1 MNKTKI
7 LLVNP
12 PIYDFAA
19 YDLWAKPLGL
29 LYLSSILKQQN
40 IEIQIFDYMDRNY
53 PSIPKQ
59 PSNQYGCG
67 HYIQQEIKK
76 PKVISNIKR
85 KYHRFGIPEN
95 IAEKFFQTIEKPD
108 VIIMGSIMTYW
119 YLGVIEASKLLK
131 KLFPD
136 VPIILSG
143 IYATL
148 CSEHAK
154 TIKTIDEVVVGPF
167 DNFNPIFK
175 KYNINTE
182 INSNFERFPIPDY
195 SFYKNKEYIVLKTS
209 IGCPFKCNYCAQYI
223 LNNNTYTIKNPL
235 KIKEEIYNLTKEN
248 VQNIAF
254 YDDALIFNS
263 DKLMKV
269 LLKELQKDD
278 KKFCFHTPNGLHAR
292 FLDEELAELMFNAKF
307 IQPRFSLETSNDK
320 EQKNSNN
327 KVSNIE
333 YERTIK
339 YLNKVGYKKGDYI
352 TYLLIGMPG
361 QNTENIRES
370 IKYVH
375 NLGSR
380 ISLSEYSSIPYTKDW
395 QTLPNKL
402 KQDPLTQNNTYFMT
416 LNKDYDEL
424 IELKEFAKEL
434 NKKLQT

>member
-1 MNKTKI
+1 MTKI

-40 IEIQIFDYMDRNY
+40 IDVQFFDYMDRNY
-53 PSIPKQ
+53 PNIEKKE
-59 PSNQYGCG
+59 SNKYGCG
-67 HYIQQEIKK
+67 HYIQQEIQK

-85 KYHRFGIPEN
+85 KYHRFGIPTD
-95 IAEKFFQTIEKPD
+95 IAENFFKKIDKPD
-108 VIIMGSIMTYW
+108 VIILGSIMTYW
-119 YLGVIEASKLLK
+119 YLGVVESASLLK
-131 KLFPD
+131 KIFPS

-154 TIKTIDEVVVGPF
+154 TIKSIDNIVVGSF

-175 KYNINTE
+175 KYGINVTL
-182 INSNFERFPIPDY
+182 NSNFANFPLPDY
-195 SFYKNKEYIVLKTS
+195 SFYNNKEYVVLKTS
-209 IGCPFKCNYCAQYI
+209 IGCPFKCDYCAQYI

-235 KIKEEIYNLTKEN
+235 IIKDEIYKLTEVNIK
-248 VQNIAF
+248 NIAF

-263 DKLMKV
+263 NKLIKV
-269 LLKELQKDD
+269 LLKELQKDG
-278 KKFCFHTPNGLHAR
+278 KIFYFHTPNGLHAR

-307 IQPRFSLETSNDK
+307 VQPRFSLETSNSQ

-327 KVSNIE
+327 KVSNME

-339 YLNKVGYKKGDYI
+339 YLNKAGYKQGEYI

-361 QNTENIRES
+361 QNIENIRES

-380 ISLSEYSSIPYTKDW
+380 ISLSEYSPIPYTKDW
-395 QTLPNKL
+395 QNLPDEL

-416 LNKDYDEL
+416 LNKDYDKL
-424 IELKEFAKEL
+424 VKLKEFAKQL
-434 NKKLQT
+434 NKKLQP

>member
-1 MNKTKI
+1 MTKI

-12 PIYDFAA
+12 PIYDFVA

-40 IEIQIFDYMDRNY
+40 VDVQFFDYMDRNY
-53 PSIPKQ
+53 PNISKQ
-59 PSNQYGCG
+59 PSNKYGCG
-67 HYIQQEIKK
+67 HYVQQEIKK
-76 PKVISNIKR
+76 PKIISNIKR
-85 KYHRFGIPEN
+85 KYHRFGIPED
-95 IAEKFFQTIEKPD
+95 IAEKFFKNIEKPD
-108 VIIMGSIMTYW
+108 VIILGSIMTYW

-131 KLFPD
+131 KIFPD

-148 CSEHAK
+148 CNEHAK
-154 TIKTIDEVVVGPF
+154 TIKTIDAVVIGSF
-167 DNFNPIFK
+167 DNFCPILK
-175 KYNINTE
+175 KYNINIE
-182 INSNFERFPIPDY
+182 INSNFEKFPIPDY

-223 LNNNTYTIKNPL
+223 LNNNTYTIKDPL
-235 KIKEEIYNLTKEN
+235 KIKEEIYDLTKEN
-248 VQNIAF
+248 VRNIAF

-269 LLKELQKDD
+269 LLKELQKDN
-278 KKFCFHTPNGLHAR
+278 KKFYFHTPNGLHAR

-327 KVSNIE
+327 KVSNVE

-339 YLNKVGYKKGDYI
+339 YLNKAGYNKGEYI

-361 QNTENIRES
+361 QNIENIRES

-380 ISLSEYSSIPYTKDW
+380 ISLSEYSPIPYTKDW
-395 QTLPNKL
+395 QTLPNEL
-402 KQDPLTQNNTYFMT
+402 KQDPLTQNNTFFMT
-416 LNKDYDEL
+416 LNKEYDRL
-424 IELKEFAKEL
+424 IKLKEFAKEL
-434 NKKLQT
+434 NKKLQS

>member
-1 MNKTKI
+1 MTKI

-40 IEIQIFDYMDRNY
+40 IDVQFFDYMDRNY
-53 PSIPKQ
+53 PNIEKKE
-59 PSNQYGCG
+59 SNKYGCG
-67 HYIQQEIKK
+67 HYIQQEIQK

-85 KYHRFGIPEN
+85 KYHRFGIPTD
-95 IAEKFFQTIEKPD
+95 IAENFFKNIDKPD
-108 VIIMGSIMTYW
+108 VIILGSIMTYW
-119 YLGVIEASKLLK
+119 YLGVVESASLLK
-131 KLFPD
+131 MIFPS

-154 TIKTIDEVVVGPF
+154 TIKSIDDIVVGSF

-175 KYNINTE
+175 KYSINVTL
-182 INSNFERFPIPDY
+182 NSNFANFPLPDY
-195 SFYKNKEYIVLKTS
+195 SFYNNKEYVVLKTS
-209 IGCPFKCNYCAQYI
+209 IGCPFKCDYCAQYI

-235 KIKEEIYNLTKEN
+235 IIKDEIYKLTEVNIK
-248 VQNIAF
+248 NIAF

-263 DKLMKV
+263 NKLIKV
-269 LLKELQKDD
+269 LLKELQKNN
-278 KKFCFHTPNGLHAR
+278 KSFYFHTPNGLHAR

-307 IQPRFSLETSNDK
+307 IQPRFSLETSNSQ

-327 KVSNIE
+327 KVSNSE

-339 YLNKVGYKKGDYI
+339 YLNNVGYKKGEYI

-361 QNTENIRES
+361 QNIENIKES

-380 ISLSEYSSIPYTKDW
+380 ISLSEYSPIPYTKDW
-395 QTLPNKL
+395 QNLPDEL

-416 LNKDYDEL
+416 LNKDYDKL
-424 IELKEFAKEL
+424 VKLKEFAKQL
-434 NKKLQT
+434 NKKLQP

>member
-1 MNKTKI
+1 MAKI

-40 IEIQIFDYMDRNY
+40 IDVQLFDYMDRNY
-53 PSIPKQ
+53 PGVPKQ
-59 PSNQYGCG
+59 PSNKYGCG
-67 HYIQQEIKK
+67 HYIQQEIEK
-76 PKVISNIKR
+76 PRVISNIKR
-85 KYHRFGIPEN
+85 KYHRYGIPSD
-95 IAEKFFQTIEKPD
+95 IAENFFQNIEKPD
-108 VIIMGSIMTYW
+108 IIIIGSIMTYW
-119 YLGVIEASKLLK
+119 YLGIIEVSRLLK
-131 KLFPD
+131 KIFPD
-136 VPIILSG
+136 VPVILSG

-148 CSEHAK
+148 CNEHAR
-154 TIKTIDEVVVGPF
+154 TIKTIDDVVIGSF
-167 DNFNPIFK
+167 NNFNPILK
-175 KYNINTE
+175 KYNIAAELT
-182 INSNFERFPIPDY
+182 SNFTGFPCPDY

-235 KIKEEIYNLTKEN
+235 AIKDEIYKLTEN
-248 VQNIAF
+248 NIQNIAF

-263 DKLMKV
+263 DKLIKV
-269 LLKELQKDD
+269 MLKSILKDN
-278 KKFCFHTPNGLHAR
+278 KSFYFHTPNGLHAR

-307 IQPRFSLETSNDK
+307 IQPRFSLETSNTQ

-327 KVSNIE
+327 KVSNNE

-339 YLNKVGYKKGDYI
+339 YLNNAGYKSGEYI

-361 QNTENIRES
+361 QNIENIKES
-370 IKYVH
+370 IEYVH

-380 ISLSEYSSIPYTKDW
+380 ISLSEYSPIPYTKDW
-395 QTLPNKL
+395 QTLPQEL

-416 LNKDYDEL
+416 LNKDYDKL
-424 IELKEFAKEL
+424 IKLKEYAKNL
-434 NKKLQT
+434 NKQL